1 MLPIPTVTKVEQVRR
16 AVLFQ
21 LFSGA
26 LRPGQRLVEAKLAS
40 ELHVSQATVNAALQD
55 LHSEG
60 IVTKLLN
67 RSTNVSRYSR
77 REIENLFAIRLILEP
92 AASAAAAQRA
102 TAAAISALNDMVKQ
116 MRAAA
121 RASDLPSFCIA
132 DYTFHQEIYAM
143 SENPFIVQACRA
155 IAAAPFAYIL
165 CDRAAALP

>member
-60 IVTKLLN
+60 IVTKMLN
-67 RSTNVSRYSR
+67 RSTNVSRYSK

-92 AASAAAAQRA
+92 AAAAAAARGLTA
-102 TAAAISALNDMVKQ
+102 TGAAVLNT
-116 MRAAA
+116 
-121 RASDLPSFCIA
+121 L
-132 DYTFHQEIYAM
+132 
-143 SENPFIVQACRA
+143 
-155 IAAAPFAYIL
+155 
-165 CDRAAALP
+165 